1 MEKVSRLYRSRTDVM
16 IGGVAGGLA
25 NFIGTDPALVRLAF
39 ILLTF
44 LGGSGPLIYLLMVL
58 VIPREPLGAN
68 SKNKKEEKT
77 EIIEDAQV
85 VTGRNNVLAIGL
97 IGLGVYL
104 FLNQIIPIGWWMGKF
119 FWPGVMIL
127 AGVYLITKNS

>member
-1 MEKVSRLYRSRTDVM
+1 MEKVSRLYRSRTDSI

-25 NFIGTDPALVRLAF
+25 NFIGIDPALVRLAF
-39 ILLTF
+39 VLLTL

-58 VIPREPLGAN
+58 VIPREPLEGKI
-68 SKNKKEEKT
+68 KNRKDEKR
-77 EIIEDAQV
+77 EIVEKAEIVGE
-85 VTGRNNVLAIGL
+85 RNNILAIGL

-104 FLNQIIPIGWWMGKF
+104 FLNQIIPIGWWIGKF